1 MLIKAKD
8 KYGIFPEKNAE
19 FVYFVVNLLLICVKM
34 LSLGVGRHILYEEL
48 KMDVKNNIH
57 DV

>member
-19 FVYFVVNLLLICVKM
+19 FVFLLICVK
-34 LSLGVGRHILYEEL
+34 LLFLGVERHTLYEEL
-48 KMDVKNNIH
+48 EMDIKNNIH
-57 DV
+57 DI